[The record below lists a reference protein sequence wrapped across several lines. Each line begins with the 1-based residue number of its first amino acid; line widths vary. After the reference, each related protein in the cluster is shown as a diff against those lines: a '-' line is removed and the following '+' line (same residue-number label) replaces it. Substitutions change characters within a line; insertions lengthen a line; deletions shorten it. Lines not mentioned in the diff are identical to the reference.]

1 VDDLAVTEE
10 ERELAAQWSALT
22 QVLTVLSESR
32 YDLRQLLGTLSEQ
45 AARLT
50 GASDVA
56 LFTHDDGRLRLVY
69 GSGAVVADLPSGR
82 IDLDPTTITA
92 RAVNERRVVQVAD
105 VQADPGYRWPSARRA
120 GIRAVLAVPL
130 LQEDEL
136 LGVLTLFRTVP
147 EPFRPRQVELVTGF
161 ADQAMI
167 AIAHA
172 RAVAE
177 LQERTAAR
185 ERTLREMEAQREVS
199 RAAGA
204 SLDVDTVLKT
214 IIQHAVRLS
223 GAAGGVIGVLEHPQT
238 DPDAPAASRNLV
250 LRASHG
256 VEDDVLDLLR
266 KQSIR
271 LARRQIRGQ
280 PVEVPDLAALPV
292 GLPDSAQAALVELGY
307 RSYVSLPLCGPTG
320 VLGAMSVASR
330 VPGGFAPEVVSLLA
344 AFAGQSAVAVYNAG
358 LYAEAEEQ
366 SRRLADRVR
375 DSDRLYQLAC
385 ALQEPLSLREKLTR
399 VLEVACGVVGVD
411 RVYIWVVT
419 PARDGF
425 RNLAGAGFNPEE
437 MASFEEVVIPFHEA
451 GAMYECF
458 RRGTPMLFD
467 GDHPLPPELRI
478 APRLA
483 HLPGL
488 RASSLVFVPMLA
500 RGAVVGLIAADNK
513 PSRRRIEATSIEMLS
528 VFGASA
534 AVAVE
539 NARLFTEIAEQR
551 HELEVAGRHTSQFL
565 ANMSHELRTPLNAI
579 IGYSEILREEAEDV
593 GATAFVPDLMR
604 ISAAGRRLLELVNAV
619 LDLSKIEAGKMDLY
633 LEAVDVAEL
642 LREVGRAA
650 APLAAARG
658 NQLSV
663 ACGPE
668 LGTMRTDGQKL
679 RTVLSNLVD
688 NACKFTLDGT
698 VTVGAVHRR
707 DADDVEWVD
716 FTVTDTG
723 IGVSPEQIDALF
735 REFAQGDSSPTRRY
749 SGCGLGLALSRRLCR
764 LMGGDIDVESRLG
777 AGSTFTARLPASVAD
792 RRAPTAA
799 DDHGVGTP
807 RTQPATVLVVDD
819 EPAARELLTRVLVR
833 DGLRV
838 ITAANGEEALRLART
853 TAPNAITLDVLMPGM
868 DGWSVLSALKAD
880 PVLAAIPVIL
890 LTITEDRTRGYALGV
905 TEYLTKPVDH
915 ARLLAA
921 IARHRT
927 SPGEGHVLV
936 VEDDPLDRQLI
947 CQALVDAGLAVA
959 EAGDGREALA
969 ALDAR
974 RPAMVVLDLMLPGVD
989 GFTVL
994 DELRRRGDHP
1004 PVPVLVVT
1012 AKELTAADRSRLNGG
1027 VEHIL
1032 HKNADVEEQV
1042 IPRVRDLVM
1051 SYVRP

>member
-1 VDDLAVTEE
+1 MDDLAATEE
-10 ERELAAQWSALT
+10 ELAAQWSALT

-32 YDLRQLLGTLSEQ
+32 YDLRQLVGTLSEQ

-56 LFTHDDGRLRLVY
+56 LFTHDDGWLQLVH
-69 GSGAVVADLPSGR
+69 GSGPAVADLPAGGVLPNLTTVTGR
-82 IDLDPTTITA
+82 AAI
-92 RAVNERRVVQVAD
+92 ERRVVQVAD
-105 VQADPGYRWPSARRA
+105 VQADPQYRWPSARRA
-120 GIRAVLAVPL
+120 GVRAVLAVPL

-136 LGVLTLFRTVP
+136 LGVLTLFRRVP
-147 EPFRPRQVELVTGF
+147 APFRPRQIELVTGF

-172 RAVAE
+172 RTVAE

-204 SLDVDTVLKT
+204 SLDVDTVLNT

-223 GAAGGVIGVLEHPQT
+223 GATAGVIGVLTKPQT
-238 DPDAPAASRNLV
+238 DPDAPAACRELA
-250 LRASHG
+250 LRASSG
-256 VEDDVLDLLR
+256 IEDDALDVLR

-280 PVEVPDLAALPV
+280 PVEVPDLAALPE
-292 GLPDSAQAALVELGY
+292 GQPDSAQTALVELGY
-307 RSYVSLPLCGPTG
+307 RSYVSLPLRGPTG

-330 VPGGFAPEVVSLLA
+330 VPGAFGPEVVLLLA
-344 AFAGQSAVAVYNAG
+344 AFAGQSAVALHNAG
-358 LYAEAEEQ
+358 LYAETEEQ

-385 ALQEPLSLREKLTR
+385 VLQEPLSLREKLTR

-411 RVYIWVVT
+411 RVYLWWVT

-467 GDHPLPPELRI
+467 SKHPLPPELRI

-488 RASSLVFVPMLA
+488 RTSSLVFVPMLA
-500 RGAVVGLIAADNK
+500 RGAVMGLIAADNK
-513 PSRRRIEATSIEMLS
+513 PSRRRIEAASIEMLS

-539 NARLFTEIAEQR
+539 NAHLFTEIAEQR

-579 IGYSEILREEAEDV
+579 IGYSEILREEAEDA

-604 ISAAGRRLLELVNAV
+604 ITAAGRQLLELVNAV
-619 LDLSKIEAGKMDLY
+619 LDLSKIEAGRMDLY
-633 LEAVDVAEL
+633 LEAVDVAAL
-642 LREVGRAA
+642 LREVGQAA

-658 NQLSV
+658 NHLSV
-663 ACGPE
+663 VCGA
-668 LGTMRTDGQKL
+668 GVATMRTDGQKL

-688 NACKFTLDGT
+688 NACKFTSEGT
-698 VTVGAVHRR
+698 VTIGAAHRR

-716 FTVTDTG
+716 LSVTDTG
-723 IGVSPEQIDALF
+723 IGIPPEQIDGLF
-735 REFAQGDSSPTRRY
+735 RDFAQIDSSPTRRY
-749 SGCGLGLALSRRLCR
+749 GGCGLGLALSRRLCR
-764 LMGGDIDVESRLG
+764 LMGGDIDLESRPG
-777 AGSTFTARLPASVAD
+777 TGSTFTARLPASVAD
-792 RRAPTAA
+792 TRTAAPA
-799 DDHGVGTP
+799 DDHGVGTA
-807 RTQPATVLVVDD
+807 REQQATVLVVDD
-819 EPAARELLTRVLVR
+819 EPAARDLLTRVLTR

-838 ITAANGEEALRLART
+838 VTAANGEEALRLART

-880 PVLAAIPVIL
+880 PVLAVIPVIL
-890 LTITEDRTRGYALGV
+890 LTIAEDRNRGYALGV
-905 TEYLTKPVDH
+905 TEYLTKPVDR

-921 IARHRT
+921 VARHRT
-927 SPGEGHVLV
+927 FPGEGHVLV
-936 VEDDPLDRQLI
+936 VEDNPLDRQLI
-947 CQALVDAGLAVA
+947 CQALVDAGVAVA

-974 RPAMVVLDLMLPGVD
+974 RPALVVLDLMLPGID

-994 DELRRRGDHP
+994 DELRRRGDQP

-1032 HKNADVEEQV
+1032 HKNADLEGHV
-1042 IPRVRDLVM
+1042 IPRVRELVT
-1051 SYVRP
+1051 SYLRR

>member
-1 VDDLAVTEE
+1 
-10 ERELAAQWSALT
+10 
-22 QVLTVLSESR
+22 
-32 YDLRQLLGTLSEQ
+32 
-45 AARLT
+45 
-50 GASDVA
+50 
-56 LFTHDDGRLRLVY
+56 
-69 GSGAVVADLPSGR
+69 VVADLYTGG
-82 IDLDPTTITA
+82 IDPDPTTITG

-105 VQADPGYRWPSARRA
+105 VQADPEYRWPSTSRA
-120 GIRAVLAVPL
+120 GVRAVLAVPL

-147 EPFRPRQVELVTGF
+147 EPFRPRQIELVTGF

-172 RAVAE
+172 RTVAE

-223 GAAGGVIGVLEHPQT
+223 GAAGGVIGVLQHPQT
-238 DPDAPAASRNLV
+238 DPDAPAASRELV

-256 VEDDVLDLLR
+256 VADDVLDLLR
-266 KQSIR
+266 QQSIR
-271 LARRQIRGQ
+271 LLRRQIRGQ
-280 PVEVPDLAALPV
+280 PVEVPDLAALPA
-292 GLPDSAQAALVELGY
+292 GLPDSAQAVLVDLGY

-330 VPGGFAPEVVSLLA
+330 DPGGFAPEVVSLLA
-344 AFAGQSAVAVYNAG
+344 GFAGQSAVAVYNAG

-411 RVYIWVVT
+411 RVYIWVV
-419 PARDGF
+419 PPGRDGF

-467 GDHPLPPELRI
+467 GDRPLPPEMRI

-513 PSRRRIEATSIEMLS
+513 PSRRRIESTSIEMLS

-551 HELEVAGRHTSQFL
+551 HELEVAGRHTAQFL

-579 IGYSEILREEAEDV
+579 IGYSEILREEAEDA

-604 ISAAGRRLLELVNAV
+604 ITAAGRQLLELVNAV
-619 LDLSKIEAGKMDLY
+619 LDLSKIEAGRMDLY
-633 LEAVDVAEL
+633 LEAVDVDEL
-642 LREVGRAA
+642 LREVGQAA
-650 APLAAARG
+650 ASLAAARG
-658 NQLSV
+658 NHLSV
-663 ACGPE
+663 ARGAG
-668 LGTMRTDGQKL
+668 LGTMWTDGEKL
-679 RTVLSNLVD
+679 RRVLSNLVD
-688 NACKFTLDGT
+688 NACKFTSDGT
-698 VTVGAVHRR
+698 VTLGAVRRR

-716 FTVTDTG
+716 FSVTDTG
-723 IGVSPEQIDALF
+723 IGVPPEQIDALF
-735 REFAQGDSSPTRRY
+735 REFAQVDSSPTRRY
-749 SGCGLGLALSRRLCR
+749 GGCGLGLALSRRLCR
-764 LMGGDIDVESRLG
+764 LMGGDIEVESRPG
-777 AGSTFTARLPASVAD
+777 AGSTFTARLPVSVAD
-792 RRAPTAA
+792 RAVPADGHGPATAPE
-799 DDHGVGTP
+799 P
-807 RTQPATVLVVDD
+807 PATVLVVDD
-819 EPAARELLTRVLVR
+819 EPAARELLSRLLVR

-838 ITAANGEEALRLART
+838 VTAANGEEALRLART

-905 TEYLTKPVDH
+905 SEYLTKPVDR

-921 IARHRT
+921 VARHRAA
-927 SPGEGHVLV
+927 PGAGHVLV
-936 VEDDPLDRQLI
+936 VEDDPMDRQLI
-947 CQALVDAGLAVA
+947 CQALVDAGLSVA

-994 DELRRRGDHP
+994 DELRLRGEHP
-1004 PVPVLVVT
+1004 PVPVVVVT
-1012 AKELTAADRSRLNGG
+1012 AKELTAADRRRLNGG

-1032 HKNADVEEQV
+1032 HKNADTEEQV
-1042 IPRVRDLVM
+1042 IPQVRDLVT
-1051 SYVRP
+1051 SYLRR